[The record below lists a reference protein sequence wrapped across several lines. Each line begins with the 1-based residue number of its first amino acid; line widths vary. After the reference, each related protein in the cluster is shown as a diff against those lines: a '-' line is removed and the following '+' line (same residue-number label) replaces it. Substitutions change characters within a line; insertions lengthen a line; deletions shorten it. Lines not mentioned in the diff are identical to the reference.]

1 MRLGIM
7 ELENNSEVKEA
18 YDFFRA
24 LRKGLKAS
32 GLSNKRPIHG
42 YK

>member
-24 LRKGLKAS
+24 LRKGLKSIRSQQQAANS
-32 GLSNKRPIHG
+32 RV
-42 YK
+42 